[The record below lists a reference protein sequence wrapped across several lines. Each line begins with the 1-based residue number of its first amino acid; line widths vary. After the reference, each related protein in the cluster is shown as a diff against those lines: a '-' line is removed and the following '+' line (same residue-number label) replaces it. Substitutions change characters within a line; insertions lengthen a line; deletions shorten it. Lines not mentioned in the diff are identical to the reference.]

1 MVKSKSAY
9 SEPTKFG
16 KEDHHIIVVWVDNE
30 AGVLARVIGLFSG
43 RGYNIESLN
52 VAEIDEDSHKSRITI
67 VTNGSLMTINQIKH
81 QLERL
86 VPVDS
91 VEDLTT
97 DGPSIEREMAL
108 IKVECDG
115 QNREEVLRLSETYR
129 AKIVDTTKNSFVFEL
144 TGAMDKINSFIE
156 LMRPLGLIDI
166 SRTGLAAISRGQK
179 E

>member
-1 MVKSKSAY
+1 MIKLKM
-9 SEPTKFG
+9 
-16 KEDHHIIVVWVDNE
+16 EDQQSHTISIKVSNE

-86 VPVDS
+86 VPVDT

-115 QNREEVLRLSETYR
+115 HNREEVIRLSETYR
-129 AKIVDTTKNSFVFEL
+129 AKIVDTSKNSFVFEL
-144 TGAMDKINSFIE
+144 TGAIDKINSFIE
-156 LMRPLGLIDI
+156 MMRPLGLVDI